1 MTGAVDPSTVSLLK
15 WRPVVACHI
24 LWHADFKAGDGIAK
38 FVYTKLCRDIDS
50 PNSRGIGIPVFFHT
64 WRALE
69 PGALLQAIGAAQ
81 ADVTVVA
88 PLVDDNMAGSDEWT
102 KELESILAAPGF
114 AAGEYMFLPVAF
126 SGDSYNVSDKIGEL
140 NFLRLNAEPPEDY
153 PQRLTALLTH
163 ELCRLLIENLN
174 PAPQAGVQAG
184 EGKAPVQLFFS
195 HAKQDGLPIIDELVA
210 YLSLNSPVEGW
221 FDNTAISAGFSF
233 RTQIEA
239 GVKGSA
245 MLIVHS
251 DLYASREWC
260 RREVLLAKKY
270 QCPILV
276 LLAVDKEEDRSF
288 PYLGNVPTI
297 RWDPANPRRCQHAI
311 DRALR
316 EVLRSAYFQRH
327 VQKLQMAGIIPSEY
341 QVLNRPPEILT
352 YAGLPRVGPTAEAGW
367 SPVIYPDPPL
377 GDEEVELLHSMW
389 PDAQLTTPISSAHW
403 VKTKSAAGPLAGT
416 AVAVSIS
423 DSPDLAALGMG
434 EQHLHDAIQEFARH
448 ILANGGIV
456 AYGGDLRKGGFT
468 QNLLDLV
475 QTYRL
480 AGHDPWNRIRS
491 YVSWPIHLEKDSAE
505 WAKLNAHYKPDAIFT
520 RTEKPADLKRDA
532 STYFKPDTL
541 EARYAW
547 ARGLTLMREQMDA
560 ASDLR
565 ARVIMGGRVQGFVGR
580 YPGVLEEAL
589 ITMQHGEALYLCGG
603 FGGAA
608 REIILALK
616 GESPP
621 ALSRKF
627 QEQNDPS
634 YGELI
639 DYYRRNGPE
648 PIDIDQVCDFLAKK
662 GVAGLNNRLSDSDN
676 EVLFTT
682 PYITEI
688 IYLVLKGLAKL
699 PRAEPGG

>member
-1 MTGAVDPSTVSLLK
+1 MTEVVNPSAASLET

-24 LWHADFKAGDGIAK
+24 LWHEDFKEGDGISS
-38 FVYTKLCRDIDS
+38 FVYTKLCRDIES

-64 WRALE
+64 WGAPT
-69 PGALLQAIGAAQ
+69 PGTLLQAIGRAQ
-81 ADVTVVA
+81 ADVTVVV
-88 PLVDDNMAGSDEWT
+88 PLVDDQMTGSDEWA
-102 KELESILAAPGF
+102 KELESILVTPGF
-114 AAGEYMFLPVAF
+114 ATGDYLFLPVAF
-126 SGDSYNVSDKIGEL
+126 SNDSYNVSEKIGEL
-140 NFLRLNAEPPEDY
+140 NFLRLIGELPEDR
-153 PQRLTALLTH
+153 PRRLTALLTH
-163 ELCRLLIENLN
+163 ELCRLMIEDSN
-174 PAPQAGVQAG
+174 PAPRAGVQAG
-184 EGKAPVQLFFS
+184 EGKAPVQLFLS
-195 HAKQDGLPIIDELVA
+195 HAKVDGLDIVSELLD
-210 YLSLNSPVEGW
+210 YLVKNSPVEGW
-221 FDNTAISAGFSF
+221 FDNTAIAAGSSF
-233 RTQIEA
+233 QMQIEA
-239 GVKGSA
+239 GVKRSA
-245 MLIVHS
+245 LLIVHS

-276 LLAVDKEEDRSF
+276 VLAVDREEDRSF

-297 RWDPANPRRCQHAI
+297 RWDPANPRRCRHAI

-327 VQKLQMAGIIPSEY
+327 VHKLQMAGIVPSEY
-341 QVLNRPPEILT
+341 QVLTRPPEILT
-352 YAGLPRVGPTAEAGW
+352 YANLPRVGPTADAAW
-367 SPVIYPDPPL
+367 TPVIYPDPPL
-377 GDEEVELLHSMW
+377 GDEEVELLHAMW

-403 VKTKSAAGPLAGT
+403 VQTKSAAGPLTGT
-416 AVAVSIS
+416 TVAVSIS
-423 DSPDLAALGMG
+423 SSPDLASLGMG

-505 WAKLNAHYKPDAIFT
+505 WAKLKAQYKPDAIFT
-520 RTEKPADLKRDA
+520 RTEKPADLKMDS
-532 STYFKPDTL
+532 STYFKPDTV

-560 ASDLR
+560 APDLR
-565 ARVIMGGRVQGFVGR
+565 ARVIIGGRVQGFIGR

-589 ITMQHGEALYLCGG
+589 ITVQHGEALYLCGG

-608 REIILALK
+608 SEIIRALK

-621 ALSRKF
+621 ALSSSF
-627 QEQNDPS
+627 QEEADPS
-634 YGELI
+634 YAELI

-648 PIDIDQVCDFLAKK
+648 PIDYAQVCDVLSKK
-662 GVAGLNNRLSDSDN
+662 GVAGLNNGLSDSDN

-688 IYLVLKGLAKL
+688 IYIVLKGLAKL
-699 PRAEPGG
+699 PRTGSSG